1 MIQRN
6 IDMTIIKGVLTSCPE
21 RQRNGYNFFYFLD
34 EFHSAALSSVLV
46 VNFFMTFWTFV
57 PEL

>member
-6 IDMTIIKGVLTSCPE
+6 IDMTIIKGVLTSCPKM
-21 RQRNGYNFFYFLD
+21 GIIFSIFLD
-34 EFHSAALSSVLV
+34 EFHSATLSSVLV
-46 VNFFMTFWTFV
+46 VNFLMTFWTFV

>member
-1 MIQRN
+1 
-6 IDMTIIKGVLTSCPE
+6 MTIIKGVLTSCPE